1 MKKTLSVMLLLAIS
15 SAAAEPLLVS
25 LDPLPYGAIQLAY
38 NQYLIPNIGGM
49 NVLLYSSA
57 PLTFSP
63 PGQTLTPKATLSLSP
78 LPFGAVRMNDSQYM
92 IPAVM
97 PGVMALVV
105 SATPLNFAASL
116 LAIQTPGVNPPTT
129 ATPTP
134 SPAPAIAALEAKTN
148 TTASLPPL
156 PTKQPPTAALPQP
169 TPTKM
174 VTAVAVQ
181 DTPAPTATSLAPK
194 ATPAAVATT
203 PDAPK
208 ALSVASTTPD
218 APKATFAASTTPAG
232 PKPAPDAPKAAPVA
246 TTPDA
251 PKAPFIAALPRER
264 GEDAAPLTTEVKSS
278 TRLPRLPGLP
288 DDLTGSVTI
297 TQHSNKVTF
306 SYTLTSLSTTTY
318 TLNPTALRLTQ
329 DGLGVRARLD
339 RRNGNLTPGTL
350 APGKGEIGTI
360 TVNRATS
367 ADVQLTWLITDNA
380 GHTYT
385 LKATTAQQSDAL
397 SVQ

>member
-1 MKKTLSVMLLLAIS
+1 MKKALSVMLLLAIS
-15 SAAAEPLLVS
+15 TAAAEPLLVS

-38 NQYLIPNIGGM
+38 NQYLIPNVGGM

-63 PGQTLTPKATLSLSP
+63 PGQILTPKATLSLSP

-105 SATPLNFAASL
+105 SATPLNFAASP
-116 LAIQTPGVNPPTT
+116 LAIQTPGPNPVT
-129 ATPTP
+129 AATSTP
-134 SPAPAIAALEAKTN
+134 SPAPAVAAVEEAKKN
-148 TTASLPPL
+148 MTALPAL
-156 PTKQPPTAALPQP
+156 PTQQPPTAALPQL
-169 TPTKM
+169 TPTKL
-174 VTAVAVQ
+174 VTAVAAQ
-181 DTPAPTATSLAPK
+181 DTPAPTAASVEPK
-194 ATPAAVATT
+194 VTPAAVAIT

-208 ALSVASTTPD
+208 PVPIASTTPEG
-218 APKATFAASTTPAG
+218 PKA
-232 PKPAPDAPKAAPVA
+232 APDAPKAAPVA

-251 PKAPFIAALPRER
+251 PKTPIAALPRER
-264 GEDAAPLTTEVKSS
+264 GEDAPLTTEVKSS

-306 SYTLTSLSTTTY
+306 SYTLTSLGTTTY
-318 TLNPTALRLTQ
+318 TLNPTALRVTQ

-350 APGKGEIGTI
+350 APGKGEIGSI

-397 SVQ
+397 SVR